1 MKNVI
6 VILLIFCFGCGYETH
21 ENRENVDEEVQVI
34 LNTFEN
40 AVIAVSEND
49 FDELRR
55 AMVQFRPKGGKEI
68 NLSKIPKVPIN
79 RKHLY
84 LTNDTL
90 NETGQ
95 KLSNNLSS
103 KSIAIS
109 IHPDSI
115 GEILKNTKLKFLP
128 ANLTTNSKKYEIR
141 NDSSVIH
148 DRNFNGNLIFTRV
161 VFNKNKTRACYVFS
175 QSKKVGYQN
184 FWSMGT
190 IIYAKKVNGV
200 WVFDKEEGL
209 WIS

>member
-6 VILLIFCFGCGYETH
+6 VILLVFCFGCRYGTSEDK
-21 ENRENVDEEVQVI
+21 ENVNEEVQVI

-40 AVIAVSEND
+40 AAVAVSEND

-55 AMVQFRPKGGKEI
+55 TMVRFRPKGSKGI
-68 NLSKIPKVPIN
+68 NLSKIPKVPLY

-95 KLSNNLSS
+95 KLSS
-103 KSIAIS
+103 KQKSMS

-115 GEILKNTKLKFLP
+115 GEILKSTKLKFLP
-128 ANLTTNSKKYEIR
+128 ANLTTNTKKYEIR

-148 DRNFNGNLIFTRV
+148 DRNFNGSLIFTRV

-190 IIYAKKVNGV
+190 IIYAKKVSGI
-200 WVFDKEEGL
+200 WVFDREEEL
-209 WIS
+209 WIT

>member
-1 MKNVI
+1 MKNI
-6 VILLIFCFGCGYETH
+6 TFILLVFCSGCRYETS
-21 ENRENVDEEVQVI
+21 EIQENVDEEVQVI

-40 AVIAVSEND
+40 AAVAVSEND
-49 FDELRR
+49 SEELRR
-55 AMVQFRPKGGKEI
+55 TKVRFPPKGSKEI
-68 NLSKIPKVPIN
+68 NLSKIPKVPLN

-90 NETGQ
+90 NEISQ
-95 KLSNNLSS
+95 KLFNNLSS
-103 KSIAIS
+103 KQRGII

-115 GEILKNTKLKFLP
+115 GEILKNTNLKFSP

-190 IIYAKKVNGV
+190 IIYAMKVNGI
-200 WVFDKEEGL
+200 WVFDREEEL
-209 WIS
+209 WIT